1 VAGLDPAM
9 QPVFRND
16 RALSKRL
23 YMIELPSPT
32 PYVKAWREG
41 PAGHVMLDR
50 PDRRNALNR
59 EMWAALPGLI
69 SGLDGHPDTRVLV
82 LAGAGSEA
90 FAAGADIAEFADQR
104 ANPDQAKEYEALNG
118 KAFAALRNTAKPVI
132 ARIQGFC
139 IGGGLALALAADL
152 RIAADNAVF
161 ALPPAR
167 LGLAYPIEGLRDL
180 LHAVS
185 PAVAKELLFTGRRLT
200 AEEAHR
206 VGLIHRVVA
215 ADLLDREVAGLCT
228 EIGNNAPLTITASK
242 RAIDSLA
249 GRPVPDDPA
258 RLAALCFASADYAEG
273 QRAFL
278 EKRKPRFTGR

>member
-1 VAGLDPAM
+1 MTDLA
-9 QPVFRND
+9 
-16 RALSKRL
+16 
-23 YMIELPSPT
+23 SPT
-32 PYVKAWREG
+32 PYVKAWRED
-41 PAGHVMLDR
+41 AVGHLMLDR

-69 SGLDGHPDTRVLV
+69 AALDRDPETRVLV
-82 LAGAGSEA
+82 LEGAGPEA
-90 FAAGADIAEFADQR
+90 FAAGADIAEFAGQR
-104 ANPDQAKEYEALNG
+104 ANPGQAKDYEELSG
-118 KAFAALRNTAKPVI
+118 KAFDALRNTAKPVI
-132 ARIQGFC
+132 AKIRGFC
-139 IGGGLALALAADL
+139 IGGGLALALASDL
-152 RIAADNAVF
+152 RIGADNAVF

-185 PAVAKELLFTGRRLT
+185 PAFAKEMLFTARRLK
-200 AEEAHR
+200 ADEALSA
-206 VGLIHRVVA
+206 GLIHRVVA
-215 ADLLDREVAGLCT
+215 ADLLDREVAGLCA
-228 EIGNNAPLTITASK
+228 EIGDNAPLTITASK

-258 RLAALCFASADYAEG
+258 SLAALCFASADYAEG